1 MDRQQG
7 LAEQIDDGFRCF
19 WVVLVCLGG
28 PKHSF
33 LASVSLYGLYS
44 VYGNLCI
51 FEAFLGHIRLTCR
64 GSNVFRMANSTNWE
78 YVGAGRIQKFEFS
91 NGYIAV

>member
-7 LAEQIDDGFRCF
+7 LAEQIEGGFRCF

-44 VYGNLCI
+44 VYGI
-51 FEAFLGHIRLTCR
+51 FAFSRPFWAI
-64 GSNVFRMANSTNWE
+64 
-78 YVGAGRIQKFEFS
+78 
-91 NGYIAV
+91 

>member
-7 LAEQIDDGFRCF
+7 LAEQIEGGFRCF

-44 VYGNLCI
+44 VVC
-51 FEAFLGHIRLTCR
+51 FSRFVH
-64 GSNVFRMANSTNWE
+64 
-78 YVGAGRIQKFEFS
+78 VGGVGVVQ
-91 NGYIAV
+91 